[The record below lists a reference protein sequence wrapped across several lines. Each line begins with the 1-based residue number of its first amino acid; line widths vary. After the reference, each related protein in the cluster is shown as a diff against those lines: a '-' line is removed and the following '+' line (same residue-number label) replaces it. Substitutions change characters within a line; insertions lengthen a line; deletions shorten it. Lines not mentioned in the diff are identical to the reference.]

1 MFFIYTTLIAINIF
15 FIPEYFEYFIIFNIE
30 LLNFIYELKNKN
42 RVLQLIFHKKI
53 VNSDENMDTDS
64 DNEIKEDADNSNKKT
79 ETKTDTETVTDTVTE
94 TVTETV
100 TKIDTCNEK
109 KDSLNIIIQ
118 C

>member
-1 MFFIYTTLIAINIF
+1 
-15 FIPEYFEYFIIFNIE
+15 
-30 LLNFIYELKNKN
+30 
-42 RVLQLIFHKKI
+42 
-53 VNSDENMDTDS
+53 MDTDS

-109 KDSLNIIIQ
+109 KDSFIDSFDIINKES
-118 C
+118 